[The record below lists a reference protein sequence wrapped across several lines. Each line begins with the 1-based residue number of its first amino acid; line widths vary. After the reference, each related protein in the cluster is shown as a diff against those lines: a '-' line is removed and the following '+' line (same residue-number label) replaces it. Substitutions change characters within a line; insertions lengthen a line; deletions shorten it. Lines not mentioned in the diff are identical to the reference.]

1 MKNFVLE
8 NFSEEGT
15 ELETVTPEDWKENP
29 AFIKNIN
36 DDNFKNLAIKMNN
49 AWKNLTRKIGP
60 TKEHIENFS
69 SLIYMEHPFVVP
81 STGRFRELYYWDSYW
96 TVKGLLLSEMQQTT
110 QVWVFHNI

>member
-1 MKNFVLE
+1 
-8 NFSEEGT
+8 
-15 ELETVTPEDWKENP
+15 
-29 AFIKNIN
+29 
-36 DDNFKNLAIKMNN
+36 MNN

-96 TVKGLLLSEMQQTT
+96 TVKGGQFMSPFKKNEGEEKNQIVKSPFEKDFARDLEQFILFEKDKR
-110 QVWVFHNI
+110 I

>member
-29 AFIKNIN
+29 DFIKNIN

-60 TKEHIENFS
+60 AKEHIENFS